1 MKKSKV
7 PLKYIIGKYCN
18 DDTFYEQMEWEGYVA
33 KKLKKK
39 IRSKDTIDPI
49 VVVDL
54 EKIYR
59 TWSEKDDIHKYAVQD
74 GSHRLRLIKDIAKE
88 EGTFLTA
95 LIDVYV
101 IDDYE
106 KYKNENEDEKLL

>member
-18 DDTFYEQMEWEGYVA
+18 DDTFYEQMEGEGYDA

-39 IRSKDTIDPI
+39 IRSIDT
-49 VVVDL
+49 VVDL